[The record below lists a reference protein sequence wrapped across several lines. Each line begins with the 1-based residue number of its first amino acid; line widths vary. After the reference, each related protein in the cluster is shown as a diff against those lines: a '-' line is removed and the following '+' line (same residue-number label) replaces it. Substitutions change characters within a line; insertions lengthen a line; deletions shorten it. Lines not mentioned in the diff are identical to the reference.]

1 MDYCFD
7 ADLPIE
13 EVYRLLME
21 EEEEKDRN
29 RIVICYCGCG
39 ETYRYGDEINF
50 RKTNLKHLIY
60 QRDKMT
66 KENEELQDYI
76 DEYEK
81 EKQRKIDC
89 GEYDSDGSLGLS
101 DDYLNL
107 HSNEDKLK
115 EIDILLKYLKI
126 KNNK

>member
-1 MDYCFD
+1 MVYCFD

-13 EVYRLLME
+13 EVYRLLMK
-21 EEEEKDRN
+21 EEEKDKN

-50 RKTNLKHLIY
+50 RKTNLKHLIF

-66 KENEELQDYI
+66 KENEELKDYI

-89 GEYDSDGSLGLS
+89 GEYDSNDSLGLS
-101 DDYLNL
+101 DDYCNL

-115 EIDILLKYLKI
+115 EIDRHLNYLNSK
-126 KNNK
+126 

>member
-13 EVYRLLME
+13 EVYRLLMK
-21 EEEEKDRN
+21 EEEKDRN

-50 RKTNLKHLIY
+50 RKKTNLKHLIF

-66 KENEELQDYI
+66 KENEKLKDYI

-81 EKQRKIDC
+81 EKQRQIDVWV
-89 GEYDSDGSLGLS
+89 SLMIIVIYTLMKT
-101 DDYLNL
+101 NL
-107 HSNEDKLK
+107 KKL
-115 EIDILLKYLKI
+115 IDI
-126 KNNK
+126 

>member
-1 MDYCFD
+1 MNYCFD

-13 EVYRLLME
+13 EVYRLLM

-50 RKTNLKHLIY
+50 RKTNLKHLIF

-89 GEYDSDGSLGLS
+89 DEYDSNGSLGLS
-101 DDYLNL
+101 DEYLNL

-126 KNNK
+126 NNTK